1 MRNAFRLNHCLWAL
15 LLCISVQYA
24 YGRKRVEAVRDT
36 FPDGAPV
43 SEWFRDTLP
52 VDVASL
58 GRQYRITDYGVSA
71 DSYVHTKEL
80 QALIDMVAGNGGG
93 VVVVPPG
100 VFMTGALFFKQ
111 GTHLHLERGAVLR
124 GSTDISDFPVTTTR
138 MEGQTC
144 KYFPAL
150 LNADSIQGFTITG
163 EGVVDG
169 NGLPYWKAFWLRR
182 KWNPAATNKDEQRPR
197 VLFVSRCRDVRIEGV
212 CFQNSPFWTT
222 HYYQSENVR
231 LMNLKIYSPHGPIHA
246 PSTDAIDID
255 ACRNV
260 LVKGCEMTVDDDA
273 IALKGGK
280 GPWADIPEKTPGNG
294 GNENI
299 LIEDCA
305 SGGHRLEPSFLGLC
319 QLASATD
326 SHEQRELPII
336 AANLHRAMLP
346 EQSLIWAVLRRGDS
360 IRRLVWSV
368 AATFLGVMC
377 LSGDVEALSAEQWA
391 VVERGI
397 AFYRRAEGV
406 IRDGVTVRH
415 GPRIASY
422 RHPRGWQAVERTSP
436 DGGAKLVV
444 GHVFD
449 GVPERMAIPV
459 GEEYVLE
466 RVFAEDDGAV
476 AHEGGMLAFALPA
489 NGAFAALL
497 KRRA

>member
-299 LIEDCA
+299 LIEDCYFGFCH
-305 SGGHRLEPSFLGLC
+305 SCLTCGSESIYNHNIL
-319 QLASATD
+319 
-326 SHEQRELPII
+326 
-336 AANLHRAMLP
+336 
-346 EQSLIWAVLRRGDS
+346 LRRGK
-360 IRRLVWSV
+360 
-368 AATFLGVMC
+368 
-377 LSGDVEALSAEQWA
+377 VE
-391 VVERGI
+391 
-397 AFYRRAEGV
+397 
-406 IRDGVTVRH
+406 
-415 GPRIASY
+415 
-422 RHPRGWQAVERTSP
+422 
-436 DGGAKLVV
+436 
-444 GHVFD
+444 
-449 GVPERMAIPV
+449 
-459 GEEYVLE
+459 
-466 RVFAEDDGAV
+466 GAV
-476 AHEGGMLAFALPA
+476 ILLHLKMRTDTPQRYEYITVEDMHGHADNFLFVHSWSQFADMQGRTTPPMSYASHVTMRNIGMQA
-489 NGAFAALL
+489 NTFFNVTRKDDQYRLSHFTFQNLDIEAKVPDFHADYIENVQTENVKVNGQMV
-497 KRRA
+497 R